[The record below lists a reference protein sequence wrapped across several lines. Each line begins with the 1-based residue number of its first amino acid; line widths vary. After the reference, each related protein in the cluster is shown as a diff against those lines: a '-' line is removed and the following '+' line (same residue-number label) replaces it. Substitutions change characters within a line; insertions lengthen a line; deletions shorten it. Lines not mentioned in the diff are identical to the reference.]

1 MNGSNKQHNPTV
13 QSGRL
18 QAGLTLIE
26 LMAVLAIVS
35 ILGVI
40 GTPLYQGYTLKTK
53 VGTAIPLL
61 APVQRLA
68 TEHYALNNSWPAD
81 NAEAGA
87 KAPDT
92 YNGNYLTS
100 ITIVDS
106 PVPGTIVLTYDT
118 SQLKA
123 LGSDNTLVYY
133 PFENSTGSFH
143 WKCDKGTIAD
153 RYRPA
158 VCRS

>member
-1 MNGSNKQHNPTV
+1 MNGLRTLKT
-13 QSGRL
+13 
-18 QAGLTLIE
+18 QAGLTLLE

-40 GTPLYQGYTLKTK
+40 GTPLYQGYSLKTK
-53 VGTAIPLL
+53 VGTAIPLM

-68 TEHYALNNSWPAD
+68 TEHFILNNSWPAD

-87 KAPDT
+87 RAPGT
-92 YNGNYLTS
+92 YTQNYLTS
-100 ITIVDS
+100 IEITDS
-106 PVPGTIVLTYDT
+106 PEPGTIVLTYDT
-118 SQLKA
+118 SQLKV
-123 LGSDNTLVYY
+123 LGTDNTLVYY
-133 PFENSTGSFH
+133 PVLNGTSTVS

-158 VCRS
+158 TCRS